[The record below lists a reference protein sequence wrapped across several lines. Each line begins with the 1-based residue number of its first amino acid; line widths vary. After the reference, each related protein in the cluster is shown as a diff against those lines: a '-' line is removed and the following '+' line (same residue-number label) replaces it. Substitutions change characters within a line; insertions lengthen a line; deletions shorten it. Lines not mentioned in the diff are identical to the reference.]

1 MQSQSSGQSFGQGQ
15 SQGQGSCKSQQQH
28 KMLDVNDAALILIDH
43 QTGLFNLVRDIDVAD
58 LQTNVQ
64 SLARAAYLSQIPVV
78 VTTSKQ
84 DSFHGPLIGDLD
96 KIIPDAYLVKRESEV
111 NAWDCQEFV
120 KIVEKLGKNTLIMA
134 GTLTNVCLALPAIA
148 ASFAGYKVYVVID
161 ASGASSKAAC
171 KLAVARMSFAHIII
185 TDTLAMVTELM
196 GTFNRKDRDDWWH
209 VIGEVAPRFRLLV
222 DTFRNCTEGQQQGQQ
237 QQQYGGGR
245 SEQQGRGQERWK
257 QQQQQEQDPFG
268 GGRYGSQQGEFKE
281 TRLSDTRKYG
291 K

>member
-1 MQSQSSGQSFGQGQ
+1 MQSQSSGQS
-15 SQGQGSCKSQQQH
+15 QGSCKSQQQH

-111 NAWDCQEFV
+111 NAWECQEFV

-222 DTFRNCTEGQQQGQQ
+222 DTFKNCTEQQDQQQQQQQ
-237 QQQYGGGR
+237 QQQYGRDDRFQGR
-245 SEQQGRGQERWK
+245 EQQGRSSWK
-257 QQQQQEQDPFG
+257 QQQQQQDQDQFS
-268 GGRYGSQQGEFKE
+268 GGRYGGSQGEFKE